1 VVSRGGRWESASPVL
16 LLLRSG
22 SWGVLGV
29 LAAEALDAAG
39 GIHQLLFAGEERVAT
54 GADFYVDV
62 ALVRGTCGEAAPA
75 GAEHADFVVCRMN
88 GCLHSVSN
96 EFTEHL
102 ILKEW
107 RGIQQTV
114 SPC

>member
-1 VVSRGGRWESASPVL
+1 MEDWKIASAVLFLLCSSRS
-16 LLLRSG
+16 
-22 SWGVLGV
+22 VLGI

-39 GIHQLLFAGEERVAT
+39 RIHELLLAGEKWVTT

-62 ALVRGTCGEAAPA
+62 ALVRGTRGEAAPA

-88 GCLHSVSN
+88 GCLHKCLQWIA
-96 EFTEHL
+96 EHL

-114 SPC
+114 TPR